1 MRILKL
7 FLLFFIF
14 VNCNQNNKID
24 EEFYNFDKRFH
35 SDSILQMSR
44 ITFPLKGNIVDGFEK
59 KNWSEKEWQIL
70 KHSVTEKIEEKDFK
84 KQTSFSDSLVTERIW
99 IENSG
104 FSFERHFKKIN
115 GKWFLVYCEDK
126 NL

>member
-7 FLLFFIF
+7 FLLFLILI
-14 VNCNQNNKID
+14 NCNQKNEID
-24 EEFYNFDKRFH
+24 EEFHDFDKRFH
-35 SDSILQMSR
+35 SDSIFQMSR

-59 KNWSEKEWQIL
+59 KNWSEKEWEIL
-70 KHSVTEKIEEKDFK
+70 RTSVTEKTVEKDFK
-84 KQTSFSDSLVTERIW
+84 KQTIFSDSLVTEKIW

-104 FSFERHFKKIN
+104 FIFERHFKKID
-115 GKWFLVYCEDK
+115 GKWYLVFCEDN